1 MPRVSAVVLN
11 YDGRHH
17 LEKLLPSLASQ
28 THPDLDVAIV
38 DNGSRDDSVSWL
50 RANWPEV
57 EIVALQANVGVTPAL
72 NMCVQAAREDL
83 VLLLNNDI
91 ELDPDCVAELVVA
104 LQRYPGS
111 AVAAPK
117 LLDLNRRDVID
128 GAGDTYTWAGQAN
141 RRGHGMPDRG
151 QFDSPAEVFGACGGA
166 ALYRRSAIA
175 EIGRFDERFFAMYE
189 DVDWSFRAQLRGWA
203 CSYVPT
209 AVAYHAGSA
218 TVGALSDFSLYHN
231 WRNSLWVVVKNYPAS
246 ALVRHAPEL
255 VWGQLLTLA
264 IAIRRGWVLTLLRA
278 WRDALKGM
286 SAVLGDRR
294 EVQRRRTRTARQL
307 EGVIDRSD
315 IVRGHGK

>member
-17 LEKLLPSLASQ
+17 LERLLPSLARQ
-28 THPDLDVAIV
+28 THSEIHVAIV

-50 RANWPEV
+50 GANWPEV
-57 EIVALQANVGVTPAL
+57 EIIALPANVGVTPAL
-72 NMCVQAAREDL
+72 NICVQTAREDL

-91 ELDPDCVAELVVA
+91 ELDPDCVAQLVVG
-104 LQRYPGS
+104 LQRHPRS
-111 AVAAPK
+111 AAAAPK
-117 LLDLNRRDVID
+117 LLDLNSRDVID

-141 RRGHGMPDRG
+141 RRGHGMLDRG
-151 QFDSPAEVFGACGGA
+151 QFDDPAEVFGACGGA
-166 ALYRRSAIA
+166 ALYRRSAIE
-175 EIGRFDERFFAMYE
+175 EIGSFDERFFAMYE
-189 DVDWSFRAQLRGWA
+189 DVDWSFRAQLRGWS
-203 CSYVPT
+203 CSYVPD

-231 WRNSLWVVVKNYPAS
+231 WRNALWVVVKNYPAN

-264 IAIRRGWVLTLLRA
+264 IALRRGWVLILLRA

-286 SAVLGDRR
+286 PAALGDRR
-294 EVQRRRTRTARQL
+294 EVQRRRIRTAREL
-307 EGVIDRSD
+307 EGVID
-315 IVRGHGK
+315 